1 MLIMWG
7 TAAIGLVIGLVVG
20 AFGGGGGVLTVPVLV
35 YLLGQSAQAATA
47 SSVVIVGCTAVVGV
61 LARLRAG
68 TIAWRTGLAF
78 GAAGIP
84 AAYLGS
90 VLNQHVTGQVVLLAF
105 AGVTLV
111 AAAAMLLGGGDPEP
125 AEDATATSAG
135 SGALLTRPRTGTAVR
150 VVGCGAAVGF
160 LTGFLGVGG
169 GFLVVPAL
177 VLVLRLP
184 MVAAIGTSLV
194 ILSVNAVAA
203 LASRAGLAQ
212 LDWPVVLPFALAA
225 VLGTLA
231 GKSVSDRLSSAML
244 TRAFGVLLGLVG
256 AFVAVESLSLL

>member
-1 MLIMWG
+1 MLTMWG

-47 SSVVIVGCTAVVGV
+47 SSAVIVGCTAVVGV
-61 LARLRAG
+61 LARVRAG

-90 VLNQHVTGQVVLLAF
+90 VLNQHVAGQVVLLAF
-105 AGVTLV
+105 AGLTLV
-111 AAAAMLLGGGDPEP
+111 ASAAMLLGGGDPEP
-125 AEDATATSAG
+125 EDPAAPSTG
-135 SGALLTRPRTGTAVR
+135 SGALLTRPRTGTAMR

-184 MVAAIGTSLV
+184 MIAAIGTSLL
-194 ILSVNAVAA
+194 ILSINAVAA
-203 LASRAGLAQ
+203 LASRAGLAG

-231 GKSVSDRLSSAML
+231 GKSVSDRLSSALL

-256 AFVAVESLSLL
+256 AFVAVECLGLL